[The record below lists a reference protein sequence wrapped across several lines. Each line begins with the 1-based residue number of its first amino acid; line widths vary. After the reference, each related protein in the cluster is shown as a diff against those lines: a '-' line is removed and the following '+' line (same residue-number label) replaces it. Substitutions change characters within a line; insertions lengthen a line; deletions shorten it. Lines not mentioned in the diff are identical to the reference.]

1 MQNKTPNNP
10 HPLSPKNP
18 TQTNFICSLQNKFSR
33 TSNPRIPSDQVDIS
47 CVSGNKGYLDC
58 WPAIRH
64 IRRLPEQIPDFHLL
78 GSSRNRRTPP
88 AIHAAEE
95 PRLAMLSWKMFNL
108 SQLIYLSFN
117 ICSSPLNS
125 NRHVYRICFD
135 PWGFILYILFMV

>member
-1 MQNKTPNNP
+1 MQKKKIPQTTP
-10 HPLSPKNP
+10 PLSPKHPN
-18 TQTNFICSLQNKFSR
+18 QTNFICSLQTNFSP

-64 IRRLPEQIPDFHLL
+64 IRRLPEQIPGFHLL

-95 PRLAMLSWKMFNL
+95 PRLAMLMKKMFNITK
-108 SQLIYLSFN
+108 LIYLYKSTYFKT
-117 ICSSPLNS
+117 CMRL
-125 NRHVYRICFD
+125 RHVKRICFD
-135 PWGFILYILFMV
+135 PW

>member
-1 MQNKTPNNP
+1 MQKKP
-10 HPLSPKNP
+10 PKNTNTPLPPKHP
-18 TQTNFICSLQNKFSR
+18 TQTNFICSLQTNFSR

-64 IRRLPEQIPDFHLL
+64 IRRLPKQIPDFHWL

-95 PRLAMLSWKMFNL
+95 PRLAMLMWKMFNINKLIL
-108 SQLIYLSFN
+108 SLNS
-117 ICSSPLNS
+117 CTSPLNS
-125 NRHVYRICFD
+125 NQIYNFTIF
-135 PWGFILYILFMV
+135 